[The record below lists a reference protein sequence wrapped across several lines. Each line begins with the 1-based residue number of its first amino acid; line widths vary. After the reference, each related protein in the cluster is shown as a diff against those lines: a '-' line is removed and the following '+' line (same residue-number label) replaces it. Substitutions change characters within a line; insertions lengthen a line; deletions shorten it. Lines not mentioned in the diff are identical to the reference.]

1 MGLLHQNDPRRTQIV
16 DGHIRMA
23 VLCII
28 QDSHFVVIE
37 VNPVDKSI
45 HQCLPIFQVIH
56 IAFAELVQEEPHFID
71 RGRRVGGSLQKNL
84 LFQLVAFPF
93 LLGDTLRNHIDNLT
107 AFKSL
112 KEIFCGPLVFF

>member
-1 MGLLHQNDPRRTQIV
+1 
-16 DGHIRMA
+16 MA
-23 VLCII
+23 VLCVI

-37 VNPVDKSI
+37 VNLVDKGV
-45 HQCLPIFQVIH
+45 HQSLTVFEVID
-56 IAFAELVQEEPHFID
+56 IAFTELVQEEPHFID
-71 RGRRVGGSLQKNL
+71 RGRRVGGSLHKNL